1 MAEDMTALNVSY
13 GKKITGVITGI
24 DIAEEGQDFSVIMVG
39 FNMKETTLVEIND
52 LLDNCRSLALEGYL
66 GDIDQAKCNLK
77 NILTDVQKVRN
88 LIYEST
94 LIGGR

>member
-1 MAEDMTALNVSY
+1 M
-13 GKKITGVITGI
+13 GIGTGI
-24 DIAEEGQDFSVIMVG
+24 VRNFEERAHHEDSAPNLLSEMMVG
-39 FNMKETTLVEIND
+39 FTMKETTLREIND

-66 GDIDQAKCNLK
+66 GDIDKARENLK
-77 NILTDVQKVRN
+77 SILTDTQKVRN

>member
-1 MAEDMTALNVSY
+1 MAKNLEGLKVCY
-13 GKKITGVITGI
+13 GGKRTDKIIGI
-24 DIAEEGQDFSVIMVG
+24 DTAKADLDFPKMMVG
-39 FNMKETTLVEIND
+39 FNMKETTLREIND

-66 GDIDQAKCNLK
+66 GDIDQARENLK
-77 NILTDVQKVRN
+77 NILTDTQKVRN